1 MEQVPAYRGTM
12 VSTIVR
18 MVDDDAEVLHAIEQH
33 LPKPVLQRMRSSS
46 RLAWLPAEPFDQLKQ
61 AHFEH
66 VGPEGYVAFWRRY
79 MTQIAENPLFRS
91 LLEGGKRIF
100 GTTPAGVLKWTPK
113 GWGLSTRGCGTFSA
127 DIALSAATLT
137 LADASPSSRQLSTG
151 YTSKGTL
158 LGLCDLLSIEG
169 TVDVD
174 DSRMDEGR
182 FVMHARWA

>member
-1 MEQVPAYRGTM
+1 M

-18 MVDDDAEVLHAIEQH
+18 MVDDDAEILEAIEQH
-33 LPKPVLQRMRSSS
+33 LPKPVLQRMRTST

-66 VGPEGYVAFWRRY
+66 VGVEGYVAFWRRY
-79 MTQIAENPLFRS
+79 MTEIAVNPLFRS

-100 GTTPAGVLKWTPK
+100 GATPAGVLKWMPR
-113 GWGLSTRGCGTFSA
+113 GWGLSTRGCGTFST
-127 DIALSAATLT
+127 DIASTTATIT
-137 LADASPSSRQLSTG
+137 LEDASLSSRQASTG
-151 YTSKGTL
+151 YTSKGTI

-174 DSRMDEGR
+174 DSRMEDGR
-182 FVMHARWA
+182 FVMHARWV